1 MGLIKQL
8 FTNCACPQGRMGR
21 AMLKF
26 MNLCHA
32 PLTNWGLKLVNIQD
46 GWTMLDIGCGGGATL
61 QRLLKRSKDA
71 QVYGIDIS
79 EESVAKAKKVNEEV
93 LDKQVFVTQG
103 SAEKLPYEDGKFDL
117 VTAVETVYFW
127 PNLLFARR
135 TEDHARRCRLH
146 PDRDSSYE
154 AVECYNYWN
163 KGLSS
168 ISFKQKS
175 QSFWT
180 CFGIFFINLHPM
192 DIQSFFTSLLNV
204 VCEMAPYLLLGFFI
218 TGVLH
223 VFVPQKFYANYLSR
237 NNKFSVLW
245 AALLGIPLPLS
256 ILATFSLMGLGF
268 AIIRPTAALITGVCG
283 GLLVNRLV
291 HEDKIV
297 DIDNCSCQ
305 VEKGNRIWRVLKY
318 AYYDMLRDIGLRL
331 LIGLIVAALIQVA
344 VPDEFFLSFGSQPLL
359 QMLVILVIAVPMYI
373 CSTGSIPVAAA
384 LMMKGLSPGAALVML
399 MAGPAVNLA
408 SILVVHKSMGRRF
421 TSIYLMTIV
430 GFAVLFGLLLNATG
444 IEFSFAD
451 QDACC
456 MGASTMPS
464 PFKIVCA
471 TVLTLLIIFAL
482 MMKFFSKFTTKK
494 PLDPDVTVYRVE
506 DMHCSHCEAAVVR
519 AVEDLPGVEKAKA
532 SASANTLTIKGSAT
546 EEAIRAAVEGI
557 GYTFKG
563 KA

>member
-1 MGLIKQL
+1 MKKRKIK
-8 FTNCACPQGRMGR
+8 
-21 AMLKF
+21 
-26 MNLCHA
+26 
-32 PLTNWGLKLVNIQD
+32 
-46 GWTMLDIGCGGGATL
+46 
-61 QRLLKRSKDA
+61 
-71 QVYGIDIS
+71 Y
-79 EESVAKAKKVNEEV
+79 
-93 LDKQVFVTQG
+93 
-103 SAEKLPYEDGKFDL
+103 SA
-117 VTAVETVYFW
+117 
-127 PNLLFARR
+127 
-135 TEDHARRCRLH
+135 
-146 PDRDSSYE
+146 
-154 AVECYNYWN
+154 
-163 KGLSS
+163 
-168 ISFKQKS
+168 
-175 QSFWT
+175 
-180 CFGIFFINLHPM
+180 IFFLCWFALFGLTGGWSPEVPNSSMVM
-192 DIQSFFTSLLNV
+192 DLQGFFISLLNV

-218 TGVLH
+218 AGVLH

-237 NNKFSVLW
+237 NNKFSVLCGVIPT
-245 AALLGIPLPLS
+245 AIGLRNEKASKGAIASFLIATPQTGIDS

-291 HEDKIV
+291 HEDNIV

-444 IEFSFAD
+444 IDFSVAA

-456 MGASTMPS
+456 MSTSALPS
-464 PFKIVCA
+464 PFKIICA
-471 TVLTLLIIFAL
+471 TVLTLLIVFAL
-482 MMKFFSKFTTKK
+482 MMKFFSKFIAQKS
-494 PLDPDVTVYRVE
+494 LDPDVTVFRVE

-519 AVEDLPGVEKAKA
+519 AVEKVPGVEKAKA

-563 KA
+563 KV